1 MLSSAVILFA
11 IPLLLILLVCLLA
24 FVKGGTAERIGAA
37 IILADLIIG
46 MVAERFSQNQIF
58 VLLRDGLTAVALLV
72 IVLRYASWWLGGV
85 MLLYALQFALQAYYF
100 VLERPRD
107 DVLVIVNNADF
118 LAVSLCL
125 GAGTVA
131 AWLRR
136 RASTAAPLVA
146 EAAP

>member
-1 MLSSAVILFA
+1 MLSSVAILYS
-11 IPLLLILLVCLLA
+11 IPLLLILTVCLFA
-24 FVKGGTAERIGAA
+24 FAKGGAAERIGAA

-46 MVAERFSQNQIF
+46 MIGQHFSQNQIF
-58 VLLRDGLTAVALLV
+58 VLLRDGLTAIALLI

-85 MLLYALQFALQAYYF
+85 MLLYALQFSLQAYYF

-107 DVLVIVNNADF
+107 DLLVIVNNADF
-118 LAVSLCL
+118 LAVGLCL

-136 RASTAAPLVA
+136 RASTAAPLT
-146 EAAP
+146 AP